1 MTAAADTRS
10 SECEVDAR
18 ADLEVTR
25 VVEMLNTLAAGDVT
39 LTISGLEDLLARLRE
54 AEAARELLT
63 GVDRNTL
70 KAALL
75 LRRQRVSGGAQ
86 Q

>member
-1 MTAAADTRS
+1 MTAAANTPS
-10 SECEVDAR
+10 SECEVDA
-18 ADLEVTR
+18 EVTR
-25 VVEMLNTLAAGDVT
+25 VVHMLDRLAAGDVT
-39 LTISGLEDLLARLRE
+39 LTITGLEDLLTRLRE

-63 GVDRNTL
+63 GIDRNTL

>member
-1 MTAAADTRS
+1 W
-10 SECEVDAR
+10 EVDA
-18 ADLEVTR
+18 EVTR
-25 VVEMLNTLAAGDVT
+25 VVHMLDRLAAGDVT
-39 LTISGLEDLLARLRE
+39 LTITGLEHLLTRLRE

-63 GVDRNTL
+63 GVDRSTL

-86 Q
+86 R